1 MRTELDDARRQYAE
15 QCQVSNVVLTHPL
28 DEMVMVTY
36 RSREMC
42 VRVDWGQEMQL
53 VYNYILSVLGVEEGG
68 VNYVKLMRTKWMK

>member
-1 MRTELDDARRQYAE
+1 
-15 QCQVSNVVLTHPL
+15 
-28 DEMVMVTY
+28 MVMVTY